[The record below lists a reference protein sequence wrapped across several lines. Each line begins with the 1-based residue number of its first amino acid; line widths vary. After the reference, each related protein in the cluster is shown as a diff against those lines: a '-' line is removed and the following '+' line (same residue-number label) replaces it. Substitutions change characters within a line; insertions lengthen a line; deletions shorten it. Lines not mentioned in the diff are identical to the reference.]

1 MSAVHSRLVSFLTTI
16 LSLSGAWT
24 TSVHAEQRLCTDHG
38 ILIEG
43 NRVEDVA
50 DACEAVKSAAPFFG
64 IAGLAMPGNIVIRL
78 VGESSSP
85 FLDDH
90 EIGHYD
96 AKLHAIVMRDYRA
109 AAAQSRLME
118 PGLGAVA
125 SRAHWQS
132 YIVHEL
138 AHAAIHAGCD
148 QTSPSRA
155 IHEYVAAV
163 AQISALPEAH
173 RARLLNGYR
182 DLEAFGRESEITE
195 IYYALNPRYF
205 AVKSYKHYRQLPDP
219 QAFLRGLL
227 NPR

>member
-1 MSAVHSRLVSFLTTI
+1 MLTHLARLSTLIVLYLLGTWPAP
-16 LSLSGAWT
+16 LR
-24 TSVHAEQRLCTDHG
+24 AEQRLCTNHG

-43 NRVEDVA
+43 NRMEDVA
-50 DACEAVKSAAPFFG
+50 DACEAVKSAASFFG
-64 IAGLAMPGNIVIRL
+64 IAGLSMPGNIVIRL
-78 VGESSSP
+78 VDESSSP

-96 AKLHAIVMRDYRA
+96 ARLHAIVMRDYRA
-109 AAAQSRLME
+109 AAARSRQAE
-118 PGLGAVA
+118 QGLGAVA

-148 QTSPSRA
+148 RNCPSRA

-163 AQISALPEAH
+163 AQISSLPEEQ
-173 RARLLNGYR
+173 RSSLLNTYR
-182 DLEAFGRESEITE
+182 NLEAFERESEITE

-205 AVKSYKHYRQLPDP
+205 AVKSYKHYRQLSNP
-219 QAFLRGLL
+219 QAFLRDLL